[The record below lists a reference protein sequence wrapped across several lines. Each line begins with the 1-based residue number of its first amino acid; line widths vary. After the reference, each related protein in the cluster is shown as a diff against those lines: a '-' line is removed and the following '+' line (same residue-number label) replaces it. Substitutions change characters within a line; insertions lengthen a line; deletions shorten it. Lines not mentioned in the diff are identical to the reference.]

1 LDKQGIPKKSLPQL
15 YRFCLLMTG
24 DATKA
29 QEIFQATLHEAALRA
44 AQGELPRDP
53 LFLFRDARSRCLEA
67 SESGIQPEEIEME
80 EHEVAAWA
88 PAQIAHLEPGQLA
101 IWISGAPEPQ
111 RSALALFYLDQF
123 TNEEILDLLDL
134 KEPQFSHLIAGG
146 RTQFQAWLN
155 ATFAHEIP
163 PETHEDSTA

>member
-24 DATKA
+24 DAAKA

-53 LFLFRDARSRCLEA
+53 LFLFRDARSRSLEA
-67 SESGIQPEEIEME
+67 SEAEMQPEEVEME
-80 EHEVAAWA
+80 EHEVAAWG

-123 TNEEILDLLDL
+123 TNEEILDLLDI
-134 KEPQFSHLIAGG
+134 KEPKFSNLIAGG
-146 RTQFQAWLN
+146 RTQFQGWLN
-155 ATFAHEIP
+155 TTFPHEIP
-163 PETHEDSTA
+163 HDINEDGTA